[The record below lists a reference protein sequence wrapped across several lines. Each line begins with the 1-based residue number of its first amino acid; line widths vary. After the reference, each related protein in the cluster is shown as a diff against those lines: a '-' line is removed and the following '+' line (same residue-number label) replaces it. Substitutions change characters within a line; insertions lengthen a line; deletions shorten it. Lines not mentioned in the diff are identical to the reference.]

1 MLGCYLALAFMLVI
15 SLTGSVIS
23 IMYGGRPRRLRVE
36 HGSQYN
42 RLVVAA
48 LHMNETRWQV
58 FYGESSVVNSL
69 LNWPLRFEPNVWS
82 THWALRLAL
91 RALILGQWAL
101 ALGASALKGWDAYF
115 ITFWIVFC
123 IFSQSYL
130 FSPERRAKKWMEH
143 FAEVDMERYKVRL
156 SSRRTLVNAI
166 VALNPD
172 TFPMDPT
179 MKEDKC
185 DAFYEG
191 SMKWIDPI
199 LKVGPDRTL
208 SEEATR
214 LAMIEAKSQSEPGED
229 RKDGR
234 VGKDEIALQTAED
247 WRKPYGKKY
256 WLPFI
261 SEGIEVAY
269 KIRKEAGLSGRLV
282 EIQKQNGRMT

>member
-1 MLGCYLALAFMLVI
+1 
-15 SLTGSVIS
+15 
-23 IMYGGRPRRLRVE
+23 
-36 HGSQYN
+36 
-42 RLVVAA
+42 
-48 LHMNETRWQV
+48 
-58 FYGESSVVNSL
+58 
-69 LNWPLRFEPNVWS
+69 
-82 THWALRLAL
+82 
-91 RALILGQWAL
+91 
-101 ALGASALKGWDAYF
+101 
-115 ITFWIVFC
+115 
-123 IFSQSYL
+123 
-130 FSPERRAKKWMEH
+130 
-143 FAEVDMERYKVRL
+143 
-156 SSRRTLVNAI
+156 VNAI

-208 SEEATR
+208 SVEATR

-229 RKDGR
+229 RKD
-234 VGKDEIALQTAED
+234 E
-247 WRKPYGKKY
+247 YGKKY

-269 KIRKEAGLSGRLV
+269 KIRKEAGLSGRFV